1 MKERLDI
8 RYGPYRLVAASYRGS
23 FQAVA
28 FLGRQETLRVGGE
41 SLVEAMAD
49 LQVKLQADRAALF
62 AARGDGE
69 PSAEEYAVAIEGQ
82 RWELS
87 SLGYA
92 MLLRHAR
99 IPDRKTSIEELAR
112 ACRAEPDHGHK
123 SYVQLART
131 LGDALA
137 FRPREKAL
145 PRDRAL
151 LSICTLEKPASG
163 QASIWTLR
171 EGVSRALTENFQI
184 Q

>member
-1 MKERLDI
+1 MNERLDI
-8 RYGPYRLVAASYRGS
+8 RYGPYRLVAASYKGS

-28 FLGRQETLRVGGE
+28 FLGRLEALRVSGE

-49 LQVKLQADRAALF
+49 LQVKIEANRAALF

-99 IPDRKTSIEELAR
+99 IPDRKISIEELAR

-123 SYVQLART
+123 SYAQLART

-137 FRPREKAL
+137 FRPRDKVI

-151 LSICTLEKPASG
+151 LSICTPGKPVSG
-163 QASIWTLR
+163 QASVWTLR
-171 EGVSRALTENFQI
+171 EGVARALTENFQI
-184 Q
+184 R